1 MTNSGILDFAIQG
14 FKFDCSIVNLMKQ
27 WYQKNNSSYPKTL
40 NIMYKLP
47 FYGVSSFSVDHNG
60 TTAAILDFV
69 HTGFKFNCSNDNL
82 IKYQHQ
88 KWIPHT
94 LKPLKSCTGRPY
106 MVLILIFCWP
116 NSTTAAILDFVV
128 LCVKFDCYNDNLIT
142 QKHQKWIPHTLKPLK
157 SCIAWPYEVLADFW
171 LTKLAQR
178 RPSWILCSHAVSTV
192 GIFGDFMQLHSW
204 DVKELSL
211 KNTAFYIFF
220 PTLFIMDA

>member
-1 MTNSGILDFAIQG
+1 MVSGLIVPMTNSAILDFAIQG

-142 QKHQKWIPHTLKPLK
+142 QKTSEMNSSHLKTLKIMYCMTIWGISWFLVDQ
-157 SCIAWPYEVLADFW
+157 IGATAAILDFVLP
-171 LTKLAQR
+171 R
-178 RPSWILCSHAVSTV
+178 
-192 GIFGDFMQLHSW
+192 G
-204 DVKELSL
+204 
-211 KNTAFYIFF
+211 
-220 PTLFIMDA
+220 